1 LTKITSKGQIWL
13 PVEIKEFLDVSD
25 GDFIYFV
32 LDKINKSVWLSNVDS
47 ESSRLSRN
55 KSVLTVKFDNLKGS
69 DLKLKVVKEYMKNT
83 NIVINEEDSKEYE
96 NVFSALNINVR
107 KI

>member
-1 LTKITSKGQIWL
+1 MGK
-13 PVEIKEFLDVSD
+13 
-25 GDFIYFV
+25 
-32 LDKINKSVWLSNVDS
+32 
-47 ESSRLSRN
+47 

>member
-1 LTKITSKGQIWL
+1 MRKR
-13 PVEIKEFLDVSD
+13 
-25 GDFIYFV
+25 
-32 LDKINKSVWLSNVDS
+32 
-47 ESSRLSRN
+47 RLN
-55 KSVLTVKFDNLKGS
+55 TLGKKSVLTVKFDNLKGS

-96 NVFSALNINVR
+96 NVFNALNINVR